1 MTMQHAIQRH
11 LVEPC
16 VEAQLK
22 ALRSMY
28 PGWLIVY
35 DAAKGRWS
43 ASKRA
48 PVTDVQADA
57 GVVSAFFSGSY
68 ETFAEQL
75 AKQADPHTEETS

>member
-22 ALRSMY
+22 ALKSMY
-28 PGWLIVY
+28 PGWRITY
-35 DAAKGRWS
+35 DAATGRWS
-43 ASKRA
+43 AAKRA
-48 PVTDVQADA
+48 PITDAQADA
-57 GVVSAFFSGSY
+57 GVVAGFFSGNY
-68 ETFAEQL
+68 EAFAEQL